1 MMKLKRFL
9 CLLLALLMTLGALTA
24 CELSF
29 DGSEV
34 EEDEDDEKE
43 EKRTKRPKETSE
55 DPSGTVGEN
64 ETGEFGTTAP
74 GENKNS
80 ADEALDR
87 LSGIN
92 YGGGE
97 FTVLYMNDY
106 PGYAEELN
114 ANPSEVS
121 KLSDAVYE
129 RNVTLEERCKLQLAL
144 LPVPSFGITETVKLE
159 VTSATGDFQLITA
172 PLSYTTFMAL
182 DGWLQDFSALD
193 IDYQKNWWDQGTL
206 DFSLGGHTYF
216 MNGSYGIADKE
227 LTYVMMYNRDLQ
239 RDCGVPDLYA
249 MVQDGEWT
257 LDALRTFSNNM
268 SRDNGDGRWDEYD
281 TYGFATDY
289 NCLNSFYFGA
299 GCKFI
304 DSSRNVTVPELQF
317 ALETGLELADVL
329 VNMVHGSS
337 TYLAEQGEEAN
348 SLQMFMDGRALFYCE
363 NLSYL
368 RTLGQ
373 YTNGDYGILPIP
385 KYSKDQEQYTTWT
398 HHMGSTLSIPLSA
411 TDKVGS
417 QQLAGVL
424 ETYTVLSYK
433 LVAPVYIRE
442 LTTHNGE
449 FNKNDASMLSMIFK
463 NRVYDLAIYHSELL
477 LFDMLPSCIA
487 SGNVTLASKYKSNQ
501 RFAQK
506 RLDKLF
512 ENFN

>member
-1 MMKLKRFL
+1 MMKLKQIL

-55 DPSGTVGEN
+55 DPSDTVHEN

-74 GENKNS
+74 EENKS
-80 ADEALDR
+80 PADEALDR
-87 LSGIN
+87 LSGTN

-97 FTVLYMNDY
+97 FTVLYANDL

-129 RNVTLEERCKLQLAL
+129 RNVSLEERCKLQLGL
-144 LPVPSFGITETVKLE
+144 LPVSYGGITEIAKRE
-159 VTSATGDFQLITA
+159 AASATGDFQLITA
-172 PLSYTTFMAL
+172 PLSVTTFMAL
-182 DGWLQDFSALD
+182 DGCLQDFSTLD
-193 IDYQKNWWDQGTL
+193 IDYQKSWWDQGTL

-227 LTYVMMYNRDLQ
+227 LTYVMMYNRNLQ
-239 RDCGVPDLYA
+239 RDFGVPDLYE
-249 MVQDGEWT
+249 MVQNGEWT
-257 LDALRTFSNNM
+257 LDALRTFAENT
-268 SRDNGDGRWDEYD
+268 SRDNGNGRWDEYD

-289 NCLNSFYFGA
+289 SCLNSFYFGA

-304 DSSRNVTVPELQF
+304 DSSRNVTVPQTQF
-317 ALETGLELADVL
+317 SLETGLELADAL
-329 VNMVHGSS
+329 IYMVHGSPA
-337 TYLAEQGEEAN
+337 YLAAQGEEVS
-348 SLQMFMDGRALFYCE
+348 SLQMFMENRALFYCE

-368 RTLGQ
+368 RALEQ
-373 YTNGDYGILPIP
+373 YTNGNYGILPIP
-385 KYSKDQEQYTTWT
+385 KYSKDQAQYTTWT
-398 HHMGSTLSIPLSA
+398 HDFGSTLSIPLSA
-411 TDKVGS
+411 SNKVGS

-424 ETYTVLSYK
+424 ETYAVLSYK

-442 LTTHNGE
+442 LTTRNGE

-463 NRVYDLAIYHSELL
+463 NRVYDLAIYYPELM
-477 LFDMLPSCIA
+477 LFDMLPSCIS
-487 SGNVTLASKYKSNQ
+487 SGNVTLASTYKARQ
-501 RFAQK
+501 RTAQK
-506 RLDKLF
+506 HLDRMF
-512 ENFN
+512 ANFS

>member
-1 MMKLKRFL
+1 MKLKQIF
-9 CLLLALLMTLGALTA
+9 CLLLALLMMLGTLTA

-55 DPSGTVGEN
+55 DPSDTVDGT
-64 ETGEFGTTAP
+64 ETVEFGTTAP
-74 GENKNS
+74 GENKNP

-97 FTVLYMNDY
+97 FTVLYANDL
-106 PGYAEELN
+106 PGYAEEVGVEALGV
-114 ANPSEVS
+114 SE
-121 KLSDAVYE
+121 LSDAVYE
-129 RNVTLEERCKLQLAL
+129 RNVSLEERCKLRFG
-144 LPVPSFGITETVKLE
+144 SFVTSYGSILDVVKRE
-159 VTSATGDFQLITA
+159 VASATGDFQLITA

-182 DGWLQDFSALD
+182 DGCLQDFSALD
-193 IDYQKNWWDQGTL
+193 IDYQKNWWDQRTL

-216 MNGSYGIADKE
+216 MNGSYSIADKE

-239 RDCGVPDLYA
+239 RDFGVPDLYE
-249 MVQDGEWT
+249 MVQNGEWT
-257 LDALRTFSNNM
+257 LDALRTFAENTSL
-268 SRDNGDGRWDEYD
+268 DNGDGRWDEYD
-281 TYGFATDY
+281 TYGFATAY

-299 GCKFI
+299 DCKFI

-317 ALETGLELADVL
+317 ALETGIDIADIL
-329 VNMVHGSS
+329 INMVHGGSA
-337 TYLAEQGEEAN
+337 YLAERGEEAN

-363 NLSYL
+363 NLSYF
-368 RTLGQ
+368 RALGQ

-385 KYSKDQEQYTTWT
+385 KYSKDQKQYTTWT
-398 HHMGSTLSIPLSA
+398 QDLGSTLSIPLSA

-442 LTTHNGE
+442 LTTHNGD

-463 NRVYDLAIYHSELL
+463 NRVYDLVIYYPDLA
-477 LFDMLPSCIA
+477 LFDMLPSCIS
-487 SGNVTLASKYKSNQ
+487 SGKMTLASMYKSNQ
-501 RFAQK
+501 RIAKK
-506 RLDKLF
+506 RLEHMF
-512 ENFN
+512 ANFD

>member
-1 MMKLKRFL
+1 MKLKQIL
-9 CLLLALLMTLGALTA
+9 CLLLALLMMLGALTA

-64 ETGEFGTTAP
+64 ETGGNSTTEP

-97 FTVLYMNDY
+97 FTVLYMSDY

-114 ANPSEVS
+114 ANSSEVS

-129 RNVTLEERCKLQLAL
+129 RNVNLEERCKLQLGSL
-144 LPVPSFGITETVKLE
+144 SVPAFKIMDTVNLE
-159 VTSATGDFQLITA
+159 VASATGDFQLISA
-172 PLSYTTFMAL
+172 PFSFTTVMAL
-182 DGWLQDFSALD
+182 NGWLQDFSALD

-227 LTYVMMYNRDLQ
+227 MTYVMMYNRDLQ

-257 LDALRTFSNNM
+257 LDALRTISENT
-268 SRDNGDGRWDEYD
+268 SRDNGDGYWDEND
-281 TYGFATDY
+281 TYGFATAY
-289 NCLNSFYFGA
+289 SCLNSFYFGA
-299 GCKFI
+299 DCKFI
-304 DSSRNVTVPELQF
+304 DSSRNVTVPEVQF

-329 VNMVHGSS
+329 VNMVHGGSA
-337 TYLAEQGEEAN
+337 YLAEQDEEGV
-348 SLQMFMDGRALFYCE
+348 SLQMFMDGRALFCCD
-363 NLSYL
+363 NLIYL
-368 RTLGQ
+368 RRLEQNASG
-373 YTNGDYGILPIP
+373 NYGILPIP

-398 HHMGSTLSIPLSA
+398 NSLGSTLSIPLSA

-433 LVAPVYIRE
+433 LVAPTYIRE

-463 NRVYDLAIYHSELL
+463 NRVCDLAIYHSELGL
-477 LFDMLPSCIA
+477 LDMLPSCIS
-487 SGNVTLASKYKSNQ
+487 SGNVTLASMYKSNQ
-501 RFAQK
+501 RIAQR
-506 RLDKLF
+506 RLDNMF
-512 ENFN
+512 ANFN

>member
-1 MMKLKRFL
+1 MKLKQIL
-9 CLLLALLMTLGALTA
+9 CLLLALLMMLGTLTA

-55 DPSGTVGEN
+55 DPSDTVDGT
-64 ETGEFGTTAP
+64 ETVEFGTMAP

-97 FTVLYMNDY
+97 FTVLYMSDY

-114 ANPSEVS
+114 ANSSEVS

-129 RNVTLEERCKLQLAL
+129 RNVTLEERCKLQLGSL
-144 LPVPSFGITETVKLE
+144 SVPAFKIMDTVNLE
-159 VTSATGDFQLITA
+159 VASATGDFQLISA
-172 PLSYTTFMAL
+172 PFSFTTVMGL
-182 DGWLQDFSALD
+182 NGWLQDFSALD

-227 LTYVMMYNRDLQ
+227 MTYVMMYNRDLQ

-257 LDALRTFSNNM
+257 LDALRTFSENT
-268 SRDNGDGRWDEYD
+268 SRDNGDGYWDEND
-281 TYGFATDY
+281 TYGFATAY

-299 GCKFI
+299 DCKFI

-317 ALETGLELADVL
+317 ALETGIDIADIL
-329 VNMVHGSS
+329 INMMHGGSA
-337 TYLAEQGEEAN
+337 YLAEQGEEAN

-363 NLSYL
+363 NLSYF
-368 RTLGQ
+368 RALGQ
-373 YTNGDYGILPIP
+373 YTKGNYGILPIP
-385 KYSKDQEQYTTWT
+385 KYSKDQKQYTTWT
-398 HHMGSTLSIPLSA
+398 QNLGSTLSIPLSA

-442 LTTHNGE
+442 LTTHNGD

-463 NRVYDLAIYHSELL
+463 NRVYDLGIYYPDLA
-477 LFDMLPSCIA
+477 LFDMLPSCIS
-487 SGNVTLASKYKSNQ
+487 SGKMTLASMYKSNQ
-501 RFAQK
+501 RIAKK
-506 RLDKLF
+506 RLEHMF
-512 ENFN
+512 ANFD